1 MKAQNLKKCQI
12 VDFVNQYNER
22 PTKEVLSIE
31 LQKRNDINENSFR
44 EIAQLIKELT
54 EADQFDTVSYAAEA
68 GQFEKGGFPSIICG
82 PGDIAQ
88 AHRANEFVS
97 KTQLKRG
104 VELIQKLIVKFS

>member
-1 MKAQNLKKCQI
+1 MIETINDHPEVPAL
-12 VDFVNQYNER
+12 D
-22 PTKEVLSIE
+22 TKED
-31 LQKRNDINENSFR
+31 Q

-97 KTQLKRG
+97 KAQLKRG
-104 VELIQKLIVKFS
+104 VELIQKLILKFS